1 MFAPS
6 CELDYGGTYARCG
19 AIVAADAADRLGVD
33 VAVGGAAVSSAAI
46 TDPPRSIVGWDV
58 FDGASVETFGPGTVA
73 RDQLAQ
79 ALESSHAFGV
89 LDGWA
94 GQPGSYTFMVT
105 TAAANGAGLYQAG
118 TPGFTLMIPAEVD
131 AAGHLTGEADTAW
144 LTLNIR
150 GEPVNVLMLDVALSG
165 TLTGTELTDYRLE
178 GSLPMVSLLN
188 VADALDLGGVFVAA
202 VGLDVDHDGDGEN
215 DAASLV
221 FSGTPTAG
229 QLDEWR

>member
-1 MFAPS
+1 
-6 CELDYGGTYARCG
+6 
-19 AIVAADAADRLGVD
+19 
-33 VAVGGAAVSSAAI
+33 
-46 TDPPRSIVGWDV
+46 
-58 FDGASVETFGPGTVA
+58 
-73 RDQLAQ
+73 
-79 ALESSHAFGV
+79 
-89 LDGWA
+89 
-94 GQPGSYTFMVT
+94 
-105 TAAANGAGLYQAG
+105 
-118 TPGFTLMIPAEVD
+118 MIPAEVD